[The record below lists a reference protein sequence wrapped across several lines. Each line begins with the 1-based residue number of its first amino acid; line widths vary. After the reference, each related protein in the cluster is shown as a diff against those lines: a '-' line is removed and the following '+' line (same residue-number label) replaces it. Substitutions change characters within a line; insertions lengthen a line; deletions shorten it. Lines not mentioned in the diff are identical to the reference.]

1 MRLTTPS
8 TRSLLEQRREQSRR
22 KRIAAGTLAN
32 AFPQLSHLRIQL
44 SFRDSSDR
52 PPTRQVHELFPPAPA
67 FFEFPCPHGDCDG
80 AFDLSVSVSS
90 LLAGDAS
97 RTEGAIECPGFRTAP
112 AASRRPCDLEV
123 RFVVTA
129 TYEAPEAATTE
140 AR

>member
-8 TRSLLEQRREQSRR
+8 TRSLLEQRRELSRR

-80 AFDLSVSVSS
+80 AFDLGVAVSS
-90 LLAGDAS
+90 LLAADAP
-97 RTEGAIECPGFRTAP
+97 RVEGAIECPGFRTAP
-112 AASRRPCDLEV
+112 AAGRRPCDLEV
-123 RFVVTA
+123 RFLVTA
-129 TYEAPEAATTE
+129 LYEAADATASK